1 MTNVSLL
8 DLPVEILHFILDH
21 LDTPTI
27 FRSLRSAS
35 RQLYAIANAFDQF
48 ELDLSSVVKCHLEFI
63 SDLIRT
69 EHITSLI
76 FSFVNNEGSVN
87 ADLILSIF
95 STRLRS
101 LTLLEINKVELLDLL
116 LQHVNLM
123 SLVSFSVQLHNVYGT
138 VTLPLLSTV
147 IAQSKM
153 RKLCL
158 IGFNYM
164 KTVLSWPTHCALQ
177 QLKIGCC
184 TFQEYNFILEH
195 CPLLKTFEM
204 QNCTMY
210 HINNS
215 THVTS
220 SAGAYFS
227 GLVSLT
233 MNNCYLSFGELDF
246 LLSLTPSL
254 IHFKLINVGWNSN
267 SLFDGFRW
275 EKFIQKR
282 LPFLNKFDFC
292 FRSTFRNYSEFHSLH
307 SIINSYRT
315 PFWLERKHW
324 YVTCDYTISASS
336 SQVILYTKPVNIDNC
351 QILIRCQ
358 VLSTDVLLNCPHT
371 LTSFIELNLENSN
384 KGSYDIPYLV
394 CALKHNTTIAA
405 LDLNRNYIGSEG
417 ILHFADV
424 LRNNIP
430 LTTLNLEKNQIGYEG
445 MQYLADALCTNT
457 VIAIIFSSD
466 SYIIHFFLWALT
478 TLSIG
483 GNCIGPERTLTK
495 LHIGGNHIELQGIQR
510 LTNAL
515 EKNTTLTILDLQDNQ
530 IGDEGIE
537 YFCNSLKNTLTLT
550 SLDLSSNQIE
560 APGARY
566 MADLLENNSILDTLS
581 LRDNELRSRGIEYL
595 AYALKTNIT
604 LTTLN
609 LRFNYIDDDGIE
621 SLADTLRANKTLTT
635 LNLRFNY
642 IDDDGIESLAD
653 TLRAN
658 KTLTTLN
665 LSNNQITRV
674 GARYLADALQKN
686 IAVTILDLAR
696 NQIGMMGAKHLT
708 NMLQTNS
715 TLMMLNLWGNRIKDK
730 GAGYLASAL
739 ETNKTLTVLDIG
751 SNHIGDDG
759 AEYLAHALQTNRT
772 LSTLNLQH
780 NSVTTNLIQHI
791 NELIKNNLSD
801 DS

>member
-35 RQLYAIANAFDQF
+35 RQLHAIVNAFDRF
-48 ELDLSSVVKCHLEFI
+48 ELDLSSVAKCHLEFI

-69 EHITSLI
+69 ENITSLI
-76 FSFVNNEGSVN
+76 FSFANNEEAVN
-87 ADLILSIF
+87 ADLVLSIF
-95 STRLRS
+95 STRQFTRLRS

-227 GLVSLT
+227 GLASLT

-275 EKFIQKR
+275 EEFIQKR

-358 VLSTDVLLNCPHT
+358 ALSTDDICYFT
-371 LTSFIELNLENSN
+371 KYQSN
-384 KGSYDIPYLV
+384 EKDQ
-394 CALKHNTTIAA
+394 
-405 LDLNRNYIGSEG
+405 
-417 ILHFADV
+417 
-424 LRNNIP
+424 NN
-430 LTTLNLEKNQIGYEG
+430 EKE
-445 MQYLADALCTNT
+445 
-457 VIAIIFSSD
+457 
-466 SYIIHFFLWALT
+466 
-478 TLSIG
+478 
-483 GNCIGPERTLTK
+483 TLTK

-566 MADLLENNSILDTLS
+566 MADLLENNSILATLS
-581 LRDNELRSRGIEYL
+581 LRDNELRSRGIECL

-604 LTTLN
+604 LT
-609 LRFNYIDDDGIE
+609 
-621 SLADTLRANKTLTT
+621 A

-665 LSNNQITRV
+665 LSNNQITCV

-739 ETNKTLTVLDIG
+739 ETNKTLTALDIG

-780 NSVTTNLIQHI
+780 NSVTTSLIQRI

>member
-35 RQLYAIANAFDQF
+35 RQLHAIVNAFDRF
-48 ELDLSSVVKCHLEFI
+48 ELDLSYVAKCHLEFI

-69 EHITSLI
+69 ENITSLI
-76 FSFVNNEGSVN
+76 FSFANNEEAVN
-87 ADLILSIF
+87 ADLVLSIF
-95 STRLRS
+95 STRQFTRLRS

-282 LPFLNKFDFC
+282 LPFLN
-292 FRSTFRNYSEFHSLH
+292 NLH

-358 VLSTDVLLNCPHT
+358 ALSTDDICYFTKYQSNEKDQNNEKEA
-371 LTSFIELNLENSN
+371 FIELNLENSN
-384 KGSYDIPYLV
+384 KGSYDIPYLA

-405 LDLNRNYIGSEG
+405 LDLSRNYIGSEG

-483 GNCIGPERTLTK
+483 GNCIGPEGTLTK
-495 LHIGGNHIELQGIQR
+495 LRIGGNHIGLQGIQR

-566 MADLLENNSILDTLS
+566 MADLLENNSILATLS

-635 LNLRFNY
+635 LNL
-642 IDDDGIESLAD
+642 
-653 TLRAN
+653 
-658 KTLTTLN
+658 
-665 LSNNQITRV
+665 SNNQITCV

-780 NSVTTNLIQHI
+780 NSVTTSLIQRI

>member
-35 RQLYAIANAFDQF
+35 RQLHAIVNAFDRF
-48 ELDLSSVVKCHLEFI
+48 ELDLSSVAKCHLEFI

-69 EHITSLI
+69 ENITSLI
-76 FSFVNNEGSVN
+76 FSFANNEEAVN
-87 ADLILSIF
+87 ADLVLSIF
-95 STRLRS
+95 STRQFTRLRS

-227 GLVSLT
+227 GLASLT

-275 EKFIQKR
+275 EEFIQKR
-282 LPFLNKFDFC
+282 LPFLN
-292 FRSTFRNYSEFHSLH
+292 NLH

-358 VLSTDVLLNCPHT
+358 ALSTDDICYFT
-371 LTSFIELNLENSN
+371 KYQSN
-384 KGSYDIPYLV
+384 EKDQ
-394 CALKHNTTIAA
+394 
-405 LDLNRNYIGSEG
+405 
-417 ILHFADV
+417 
-424 LRNNIP
+424 NN
-430 LTTLNLEKNQIGYEG
+430 EKE
-445 MQYLADALCTNT
+445 
-457 VIAIIFSSD
+457 
-466 SYIIHFFLWALT
+466 
-478 TLSIG
+478 
-483 GNCIGPERTLTK
+483 TLTK

-566 MADLLENNSILDTLS
+566 MADLLENNSILATLS

-604 LTTLN
+604 LT
-609 LRFNYIDDDGIE
+609 
-621 SLADTLRANKTLTT
+621 A

-665 LSNNQITRV
+665 LSNNQITCV

-739 ETNKTLTVLDIG
+739 ETNKTLTALDIG

-780 NSVTTNLIQHI
+780 NSVTTSLIQRI

>member
-35 RQLYAIANAFDQF
+35 RQLYATVNAYDRF
-48 ELDLSSVVKCHLEFI
+48 ELDLSSVAQCHLEFI

-69 EHITSLI
+69 ENITSLI
-76 FSFVNNEGSVN
+76 FSFANNEGAVN
-87 ADLILSIF
+87 ADLVLSIF
-95 STRLRS
+95 STRQFTRLRS
-101 LTLLEINKVELLDLL
+101 LTLLEINKIELLDLL
-116 LQHVNLM
+116 LQHVDLL
-123 SLVSFSVQLHNVYGT
+123 SLVSFSVQLRNVYGT
-138 VTLPLLSTV
+138 ETLPLLSTV
-147 IAQSKM
+147 IAQPNM
-153 RKLCL
+153 RKLRL

-164 KTVLSWPTHCALQ
+164 KPALSWPTHCALQ

-210 HINNS
+210 HINNRMN
-215 THVTS
+215 VTS
-220 SAGAYFS
+220 SAGAHFS
-227 GLVSLT
+227 QLTSLT
-233 MNNCYLSFGELDF
+233 MNNCYLSFGELYV

-275 EKFIQKR
+275 EEFIQKS
-282 LPFLNKFDFC
+282 LPLLNKFDFC
-292 FRSTFRNYSEFHSLH
+292 FRRTSSNCSEFHSLH
-307 SIINSYRT
+307 SIINQYRT
-315 PFWLERKHW
+315 PFWLEHKYW

-336 SQVILYTKPVNIDNC
+336 SQVILYTKPVNIDSG

-358 VLSTDVLLNCPHT
+358 ALSTDDICYFTKYQSNEKDQVNEKEV
-371 LTSFIELNLENSN
+371 FIELNLEKSN
-384 KGSYDIPYLV
+384 KGSYDIPYLA
-394 CALKHNTTIAA
+394 CALKHNTTIVT
-405 LDLNRNYIGSEG
+405 LDLNRNDIRSEG
-417 ILHFADV
+417 FLHLAD
-424 LRNNIP
+424 LIRNNIP
-430 LTTLNLEKNQIGYEG
+430 LTTLNLEKNRIGHQG

-457 VIAIIFSSD
+457 
-466 SYIIHFFLWALT
+466 ALT
-478 TLSIG
+478 ALSIG
-483 GNCIGPERTLTK
+483 GNSIGPEGVQHLADALQNNKTLTK
-495 LHIGGNHIELQGIQR
+495 LHIGGNHIGLQGIQR

-515 EKNTTLTILDLQDNQ
+515 EKNTTLAILDLQDNQ

-560 APGARY
+560 APGVRY
-566 MADLLENNSILDTLS
+566 MADLLENNSILATLS
-581 LRDNELRSRGIEYL
+581 LRDNELRSKGTEYL
-595 AYALKTNIT
+595 AYALKTNMT

-609 LRFNYIDDDGIE
+609 LRFNYIDDDGVEI
-621 SLADTLRANKTLTT
+621 LADTLRINT
-635 LNLRFNY
+635 
-642 IDDDGIESLAD
+642 
-653 TLRAN
+653 
-658 KTLTTLN
+658 TLTTLN
-665 LSNNQITRV
+665 LSNNQITCT
-674 GARYLADALQKN
+674 GSRYLADALQKN
-686 IAVTILDLAR
+686 IALTILDLAC

-715 TLMMLNLWGNRIKDK
+715 TLLTLNLWGNRIKDK
-730 GAGYLASAL
+730 GAGYLASVL
-739 ETNKTLTVLDIG
+739 ETNKALTALDIG
-751 SNHIGDDG
+751 SNHIGDNG
-759 AEYLAHALQTNRT
+759 AEYLAHALKTNRT

-780 NSVTTNLIQHI
+780 NSITTSLIQRI
-791 NELIKNNLSD
+791 NELIKKNLSD